1 MAAWEPT
8 SQGSGANGALNHTI
22 SRIFDIIDV
31 ILIATNNVHEKITH
45 GVFIKGISI
54 IQYMGVFSKGI
65 SIMQYIQQKQ
75 LFWLIVISCLLV
87 VQDKSL
93 GYFCSAPHY

>member
-8 SQGSGANGALNHTI
+8 SHGSGAKGALNHTI

-45 GVFIKGISI
+45 GVFIKGIAI
-54 IQYMGVFSKGI
+54 VQYMGSLSKVY
-65 SIMQYIQQKQ
+65 Q
-75 LFWLIVISCLLV
+75 
-87 VQDKSL
+87 
-93 GYFCSAPHY
+93 